1 MSKQLGNIMRQA
13 QKMQE
18 KMAEMQKE
26 LALKTCEASA
36 GGGVVTALVNGSR
49 ELGPLKIAPAVVDP
63 NDLDMLQ
70 DLVVAAVNEGV
81 RRSKQMVSD
90 EMSKLTAGLGLP
102 GGGIPGLFLSF
113 GGNGENMGGG
123 VF

>member
-1 MSKQLGNIMRQA
+1 MSKNLGNLMRQA

-26 LALKTCEASA
+26 LASKTVEASS
-36 GGGVVTALVNGSR
+36 GGGMVTATVNGGQ
-49 ELGPLKIAPAVVDP
+49 ELVSLKIDP
-63 NDLDMLQ
+63 SVADPKDLDMLQ

-90 EMSKLTAGLGLP
+90 EMGKLTAGLGVN
-102 GGGIPGLFLSF
+102 IPGLF
-113 GGNGENMGGG
+113 
-123 VF
+123 